1 MAEGVA
7 SDIRSL
13 KDWTFCCGH
22 RPRCTR
28 RGQPNTPLMNPADAV
43 ALAFPHAG
51 ALTSFASVVYS
62 HLPPIEA
69 EKNQIFPKNRFVMSE
84 DINVDHIARLAR
96 LELSDHEKIAF
107 RKEIPEIL
115 DYVRQLQEVDV
126 EGVEP
131 TAHAADIVNVM
142 RADEIGPSQDLDAT
156 MKNAPAVAE
165 GELFKVAK
173 VLDDGGSA

>member
-1 MAEGVA
+1 MSDTEV
-7 SDIRSL
+7 DIR
-13 KDWTFCCGH
+13 
-22 RPRCTR
+22 
-28 RGQPNTPLMNPADAV
+28 
-43 ALAFPHAG
+43 
-51 ALTSFASVVYS
+51 
-62 HLPPIEA
+62 
-69 EKNQIFPKNRFVMSE
+69 
-84 DINVDHIARLAR
+84 HIARLAR
-96 LELSDHEKIAF
+96 LELTDAEMAAL

-115 DYVRQLQEVDV
+115 GYVQQLQEVDV

-142 RADEIGPSQDLDAT
+142 RADEIGDCQSLDKT